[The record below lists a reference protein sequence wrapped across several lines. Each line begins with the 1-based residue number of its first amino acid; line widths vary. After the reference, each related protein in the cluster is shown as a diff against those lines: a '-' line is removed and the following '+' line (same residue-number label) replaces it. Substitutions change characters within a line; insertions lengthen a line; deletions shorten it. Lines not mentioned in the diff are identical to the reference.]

1 MFRNGASGAN
11 ASRWGDGDDFPA
23 KLLGEGG
30 GKQRFVAGQLA
41 RLADGEHFAR
51 PGLVF
56 AEYVHPDC
64 RQALLYRVGGAVR
77 GIADEYLGLPRSSR
91 DDDDSLGPCG
101 GKNG

>member
-1 MFRNGASGAN
+1 MRPGGVTATT
-11 ASRWGDGDDFPA
+11 SRPSCSA
-23 KLLGEGG
+23 RAAA
-30 GKQRFVAGQLA
+30 KQRFVAGQLA

-77 GIADEYLGLPRSSR
+77 GIADEYLGLRGASCN
-91 DDDDSLGPCG
+91 DDDSLGPCG
-101 GKNG
+101 GKYG